1 MELTAMDENLQISIV
16 EATPA
21 DVDDIAKLIRELAAY
36 EKAPDEAI
44 LTASDLLRDGF
55 GDHPAFHVLLAK
67 ANGET
72 VGMAFWF
79 FTYSTWK
86 GKELY
91 LEDLVVKEAW
101 RRRGIGRLLF
111 EELLNLAY
119 QYKVKRMRW
128 QVLHWNEPAFHFY
141 RKYRAAT
148 SDQWLNCML
157 TSHDISRLIENK
169 SHE

>member
-1 MELTAMDENLQISIV
+1 MDEDIQISIV
-16 EATPA
+16 EANAA
-21 DVDDIAKLIRELAAY
+21 DVDDIAELIQELAIY

-55 GDHPAFHVLLAK
+55 GDNPNFHVLLAK
-67 ANGET
+67 ANGKT

-101 RRRGIGRLLF
+101 RPKGIGRLLF
-111 EELLNLAY
+111 EKLLTLAH

-128 QVLHWNEPAFHFY
+128 QVLQWNEPALHCY
-141 RKYRAAT
+141 RKYQT
-148 SDQWLNCML
+148 TISEKWLNCML
-157 TSHDISRLIENK
+157 TNHDISKLIENK
-169 SHE
+169 SRE